1 MKVYFLLFIYLLFI
15 QSSFSISSSNDQSF
29 LNSPSKR
36 MEPKDDVD
44 NDNLVVV
51 SKSSPSGLIANFR
64 QAAGIHNIYRCAST
78 DLLAD
83 YLYHGCD
90 DLTRIQWQQPTD
102 RFVFEKAGCI
112 LDLRSPNERDEFKAR
127 KWTAIA
133 GLKVLDIDNDDNSFS
148 LYNLFGKHQRIVT
161 RINVLSPARFKS
173 YIEQHWLS
181 PTTDMTRNTFGK
193 ERELHVLRM
202 KAMNDRGLFGLNQII
217 LETGKEHLCKALQLI
232 TMYLERYP
240 KNNIVIHCVQGK
252 DRTGMLVMLL
262 QSILGYSD
270 EVIIQDYVLS
280 NQMLGGSAAV
290 ADTGMKQTSNMNRNL
305 FSGANQITM
314 RQTLTFL
321 RTTYGSIVPDYTNS
335 IGFDEHWRKRLLAVL
350 IPTNHKAGTR
360 SRL

>member
-1 MKVYFLLFIYLLFI
+1 MLFI

-29 LNSPSKR
+29 FNSPSKR
-36 MEPKDDVD
+36 IEPKDDVD
-44 NDNLVVV
+44 DDNLVVVV
-51 SKSSPSGLIANFR
+51 SKSSPSGLVENFR

-83 YLYHGCD
+83 CLHHGCDD
-90 DLTRIQWQQPTD
+90 DLTRIQWQQPSD

-133 GLKVLDIDNDDNSFS
+133 GIKVLDIDDDDNSFS
-148 LYNLFGKHQRIVT
+148 PYNLFGKHQRVVT

-181 PTTDMTRNTFGK
+181 PTDTTRNTFGK

-202 KAMNDRGLFGLNQII
+202 KALNDRGLFGLNQII
-217 LETGKEHLCKALQLI
+217 LETGKDHLCKALQLI

-270 EVIIQDYVLS
+270 ELIIQDYVLS
-280 NQMLGGSAAV
+280 NQMLGGSAV
-290 ADTGMKQTSNMNRNL
+290 ADTGMKQTSNNMNPNL
-305 FSGANQITM
+305 FSGANQSTM
-314 RQTLTFL
+314 RQTLTYL